1 MVVPEREGL
10 CAVTDAEGGAF
21 SVRPWFTPVAEQL
34 TPVDLKTDVPHSAR
48 VYDYFL
54 GGKDNFPADREA
66 AEQTLAIFP
75 DMRTG
80 ARENRAFLHRAT
92 RKLVGELGL
101 RQFLDIGTGIPTSP
115 NLHEVAQEAAADARI
130 VYADNDPI
138 VLAHARALLTGTR
151 QGRTAYLDADLREPE
166 KILASP
172 ELADTLDLGRPFVLS
187 LIAVLHFIPASDDPY
202 GLVRRYTEIL
212 PSGSYVALTHATGD
226 FAPEEA
232 ERVSAVYQ
240 ARGITL
246 TPRSRA
252 EVEDFLTGLDL
263 VEPGVVP
270 VHRWHAEKDAG
281 TELADSRVNVYGAI
295 ARVP

>member
-1 MVVPEREGL
+1 MSSEPRRVLRWNRLVDHVE
-10 CAVTDAEGGAF
+10 
-21 SVRPWFTPVAEQL
+21 PVNL
-34 TPVDLKTDVPHSAR
+34 RTDVPHSAR

-101 RQFLDIGTGIPTSP
+101 RQFIDIGTGIPTSP
-115 NLHEVAQEAAADARI
+115 NLHEVAQESAKDAHI
-130 VYADNDPI
+130 VYVDNDPI
-138 VLAHARALLTGTR
+138 VLAHARALLTGST

-166 KILASP
+166 KILRST
-172 ELADTLDLGRPFVLS
+172 ELAETLDLDQPLVLS

-212 PSGSYVALTHATGD
+212 PSGSYVVLTHATGD
-226 FAPEEA
+226 FAPEA
-232 ERVSAVYQ
+232 AAKVSATYQ
-240 ARGITL
+240 ARGIAL
-246 TPRSRA
+246 TPRSRS
-252 EVEDFLTGLDL
+252 EIEDFLTGLEL
-263 VEPGVVP
+263 VDPGVVP
-270 VHRWHAEKDAG
+270 VHRWHPEENTG
-281 TELADSRVNVYGAI
+281 EELADDRVNVYGVL